1 MSVFVKV
8 ESESEFVSLLLDAV
22 ELPDLK
28 LKCEVTCEPRVE
40 TPSGEVY
47 ATELI
52 RILCSDGMRTA
63 RHKLSIANGLQITVS
78 EINGTLERSN
88 EVILCHVAE
97 LAIARALMKDDS
109 SLIAS
114 MPDWAVTN

>member
-1 MSVFVKV
+1 MSVFAKI
-8 ESESEFVSLLLDAV
+8 ECGSEFVSLMLDAV

-28 LKCEVTCEPRVE
+28 LRCEITCEPRVE
-40 TPSGEVY
+40 TSSGEVY
-47 ATELI
+47 AAELI

-63 RHKLSIANGLQITVS
+63 RRKLSIANGLKITVS

-88 EVILCHVAE
+88 EVAVCHVTE
-97 LAIARALMKDDS
+97 LAIAKALDKDDS

-114 MPDWAVTN
+114 MPDWTVMN